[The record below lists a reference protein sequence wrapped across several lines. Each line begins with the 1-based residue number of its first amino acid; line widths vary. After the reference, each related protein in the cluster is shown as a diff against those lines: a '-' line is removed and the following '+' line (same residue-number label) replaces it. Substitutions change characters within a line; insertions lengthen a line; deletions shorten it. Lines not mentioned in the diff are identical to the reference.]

1 MISVPVVE
9 AAKKVAA
16 SSSIPASRLLALVQ
30 TETGG
35 REVETYDGR
44 TPALLPEPVWFYRL
58 LPEGKRDGALKSGLA
73 MASGHP
79 DYSAIAGTSQ
89 ARVERLA
96 AMVAIDEEAGY
107 GACSFG
113 LPQILGTHGVELG
126 YGSAKG
132 LFDAFRDKGVEEQID
147 AMIRLVDSMGIR
159 QDLVAGNWEVVA
171 AHYNGPNWRENDYAH
186 KLASA
191 DAEWH
196 ARLTT
201 GEVDFTPDDG
211 MLQLGDRGEGVESL
225 QRVLCAKGYVVRV
238 DGEFGASTE
247 VQVCGFQ
254 KQNGITPDGK
264 VGPETRQKLA
274 ESPPRPPGARA
285 LATMSS
291 VARTTSI
298 GIKAK
303 WAKLVALGAGGLQVA
318 SAGGVSP
325 DGVVAKIQSAVDNA
339 NQAKT
344 TYTAAAALLTPVGAA
359 PGGLASVVV
368 GAASSPGSCGGG
380 RRMRGR
386 LGPRSLDPEGPH
398 GRRGVRPHRVR

>member
-1 MISVPVVE
+1 MISAPVVE
-9 AAKKVAA
+9 ATKKVA
-16 SSSIPASRLLALVQ
+16 SSSGIPASRLLALVQ

-96 AMVAIDEEAGY
+96 AMVALDEEAGY

-126 YGSAKG
+126 YGSAKA
-132 LFDAFRDKGVEEQID
+132 LFEAFRDKGVEEQID

-201 GEVDFTPDDG
+201 GEIDFTPDDG

-285 LATMSS
+285 LATM
-291 VARTTSI
+291 
-298 GIKAK
+298 
-303 WAKLVALGAGGLQVA
+303 A
-318 SAGGVSP
+318 S
-325 DGVVAKIQSAVDNA
+325 VAKIDLDRHQGQMG
-339 NQAKT
+339 QARGPRRRR
-344 TYTAAAALLTPVGAA
+344 ASGRLRRRCLAGRRVRQAPVGRRQRQ
-359 PGGLASVVV
+359 PSENDLHGGG
-368 GAASSPGSCGGG
+368 GAAHAGRIRADRPCECRRRSRFIARSSGGG

-386 LGPRSLDPEGPH
+386 LGPRSQHLERSH